1 MGWMMYLID
10 GHNLIPVLGGS
21 LSALDDEE
29 HLLRLLQD
37 FVRLSRHRVEVFFDG
52 APPGHAG
59 VRTFGTV
66 RAHFVAARITADAA
80 IAARLHGLKER
91 ARQVTVVSSD
101 RQVISEARG
110 AGATSMTS
118 DDFARL
124 LRRTLSSPI
133 ASPRADPRDCQPLS
147 SDEID
152 EWLRLFKSHE

>member
-1 MGWMMYLID
+1 MYLID

-21 LSALDDEE
+21 LGALDDEE

-59 VRTFGTV
+59 VRAFGTV
-66 RAHFVAARITADAA
+66 RAHFVSARTTADAA
-80 IAARLHGLKER
+80 IAARLHTLKER

-101 RQVISEARG
+101 RQVIAEARG

-124 LRRTLSSPI
+124 LRRTLSSPPP
-133 ASPRADPRDCQPLS
+133 SPRDDSPPPQALS
-147 SDEID
+147 PEEID
-152 EWLRLFKSHE
+152 EWLRLFKNHE